1 MAQDRRFSHITV
13 NAADDDDVVIQAGAY
28 GRHQGEDF
36 LEEAVCAEP
45 EPQVAPVAVPEP
57 KHAAQQAPAG
67 NHAAKSHAA
76 HARKPETFA
85 SDSRPQPAHRAEQT
99 LEDLDAGPMSGMQ
112 KAVLVGVGIVII
124 AAIVYFALFRRCSAD
139 FTRKA

>member
-28 GRHQGEDF
+28 GRHQGEDV
-36 LEEAVCAEP
+36 LGEAVYAEP

-57 KHAAQQAPAG
+57 QHAAQQVPAG
-67 NHAAKSHAA
+67 NHAAKPHAA

-112 KAVLVGVGIVII
+112 KAVLVGVGVVII
-124 AAIVYFALFRRCSAD
+124 AAIVYFALFMR
-139 FTRKA
+139 

>member
-28 GRHQGEDF
+28 GRHQSEDV
-36 LEEAVCAEP
+36 LEGAVYAES

-57 KHAAQQAPAG
+57 QHAAQQAPAG
-67 NHAAKSHAA
+67 NHAA
-76 HARKPETFA
+76 HARKPETA
-85 SDSRPQPAHRAEQT
+85 VSDSRPQPVHRAEQT

-112 KAVLVGVGIVII
+112 KAVLVGVGVVII
-124 AAIVYFALFRRCSAD
+124 AAIVYFALFMR
-139 FTRKA
+139 

>member
-124 AAIVYFALFRRCSAD
+124 AAIVYFALFMR
-139 FTRKA
+139 

>member
-28 GRHQGEDF
+28 GRHQGEDV
-36 LEEAVCAEP
+36 LEEAVYAEP

-124 AAIVYFALFRRCSAD
+124 AAIVYFALFMR
-139 FTRKA
+139 

>member
-28 GRHQGEDF
+28 GRHQGEDV
-36 LEEAVCAEP
+36 LEEAVYAEP

-57 KHAAQQAPAG
+57 QHAAQQVPAG
-67 NHAAKSHAA
+67 NHAAEPHAA
-76 HARKPETFA
+76 HARKPETA
-85 SDSRPQPAHRAEQT
+85 VSDSRTQPVHRAEQT

-112 KAVLVGVGIVII
+112 KAVLVGVGVVII
-124 AAIVYFALFRRCSAD
+124 AAIVYFALFMR
-139 FTRKA
+139 

>member
-36 LEEAVCAEP
+36 LEEAVYAEP

-67 NHAAKSHAA
+67 NHAAKPHAA

-85 SDSRPQPAHRAEQT
+85 SDSRPQPVHRAEQT

-124 AAIVYFALFRRCSAD
+124 AAIVYFALFMR
-139 FTRKA
+139 

>member
-36 LEEAVCAEP
+36 LEEAVRAEP

-124 AAIVYFALFRRCSAD
+124 AAIVYFALFMR
-139 FTRKA
+139 

>member
-28 GRHQGEDF
+28 GRHQGEDV
-36 LEEAVCAEP
+36 LEGAVYAES

-57 KHAAQQAPAG
+57 QHAAQQAPAG
-67 NHAAKSHAA
+67 NHAA
-76 HARKPETFA
+76 HARKPETAVF
-85 SDSRPQPAHRAEQT
+85 DSRPQPVHRAEQT

-112 KAVLVGVGIVII
+112 KAVLVGVGVVII
-124 AAIVYFALFRRCSAD
+124 AAIVYFALFMR
-139 FTRKA
+139 

>member
-85 SDSRPQPAHRAEQT
+85 SDSRSQPAHRAEQT

-124 AAIVYFALFRRCSAD
+124 AAIVYFALFMR
-139 FTRKA
+139 

>member
-67 NHAAKSHAA
+67 NHAAKPHAA

-124 AAIVYFALFRRCSAD
+124 AAIIYFALFMR
-139 FTRKA
+139 

>member
-28 GRHQGEDF
+28 GCHQGEDF
-36 LEEAVCAEP
+36 LEDAVCAEP

-67 NHAAKSHAA
+67 NHAAKPHAA

-124 AAIVYFALFRRCSAD
+124 AAIVYFALFMR
-139 FTRKA
+139 

>member
-112 KAVLVGVGIVII
+112 KAVLVGVGVII
-124 AAIVYFALFRRCSAD
+124 VAAIVYFALFMR
-139 FTRKA
+139 

>member
-13 NAADDDDVVIQAGAY
+13 NAVDDDDVVIQAGAY

-124 AAIVYFALFRRCSAD
+124 AAIVYFALFMR
-139 FTRKA
+139 

>member
-99 LEDLDAGPMSGMQ
+99 LEDLDVGPMSGMQ

-124 AAIVYFALFRRCSAD
+124 AAIVYFALFMR
-139 FTRKA
+139 

>member
-76 HARKPETFA
+76 HARKPENFA

-124 AAIVYFALFRRCSAD
+124 AAIVYFALFMR
-139 FTRKA
+139 

>member
-28 GRHQGEDF
+28 GRHQGEDV
-36 LEEAVCAEP
+36 LEEAVYAEP

-57 KHAAQQAPAG
+57 QHAAQQVPAG
-67 NHAAKSHAA
+67 NHAAKPHAA
-76 HARKPETFA
+76 HARKPETA
-85 SDSRPQPAHRAEQT
+85 VSDSRTQPVHRAEQT

-112 KAVLVGVGIVII
+112 
-124 AAIVYFALFRRCSAD
+124 
-139 FTRKA
+139 

>member
-1 MAQDRRFSHITV
+1 MAQDQRFPHITV

-28 GRHQGEDF
+28 GRHQGEDV
-36 LEEAVCAEP
+36 LEGAVYTEP
-45 EPQVAPVAVPEP
+45 EPQVAPVAVSEP
-57 KHAAQQAPAG
+57 QHAAQQAPAG

-124 AAIVYFALFRRCSAD
+124 AAIVYFALFMR
-139 FTRKA
+139 

>member
-28 GRHQGEDF
+28 GRHQGEDV
-36 LEEAVCAEP
+36 LEEAVYAEP

-57 KHAAQQAPAG
+57 QHAAQQVPAG
-67 NHAAKSHAA
+67 NYAAKPHAA
-76 HARKPETFA
+76 HARKPETA
-85 SDSRPQPAHRAEQT
+85 VSDSRTQPVHRAEQT

-112 KAVLVGVGIVII
+112 KAVLVGVGVVII
-124 AAIVYFALFRRCSAD
+124 AAIVYFALFMR
-139 FTRKA
+139 

>member
-85 SDSRPQPAHRAEQT
+85 SDSRPQPADRAEQT

-124 AAIVYFALFRRCSAD
+124 AAIVYFDLFMR
-139 FTRKA
+139 